1 MAEEHKK
8 EPGVRIAFATED
20 GETISNHFGQAGSYR
35 VIHIEDGG
43 RTDLGLRPKA
53 HHGQEGHQPSLHGS
67 MLDPIADCQV
77 LVAGGMGV
85 PAWEKARQA
94 GLEVILAG
102 GAIEE
107 AAGAFARGE
116 LASDERRLHQHRH

>member
-1 MAEEHKK
+1 MAEQQKK
-8 EPGVRIAFATED
+8 ASGVRVAFATED

-35 VIHIEDGG
+35 VIHVEGAG
-43 RTDLGLRPKA
+43 RTDLGLRPKP
-53 HHGQEGHQPSLHGS
+53 HHEQGSHQPSLHGS

-77 LVAGGMGV
+77 LVAGGMGA

-102 GAIEE
+102 GPIEE

-116 LASDERRLHQHRH
+116 LVSDGRRLHQHRH